1 MLDNQNIEHSGS
13 LSKSYKELEKLKE
26 INEILVS
33 EKRPEALISYLKTA
47 ERQLAEKDGDT
58 FA

>member
-33 EKRPEALISYLKTA
+33 GKRPEARDFLF
-47 ERQLAEKDGDT
+47 KDRRKAIG
-58 FA
+58 